1 MSSPTKTLLSLIA
14 IIGMGA
20 AHAASLSIVN
30 SDFETDGF
38 GSDNHSRFPG
48 VIPTGWSTST
58 GLTGNFYGYYNPDD
72 AGYIGTDGSGTTG
85 TMDGPNVFYFGSAVT
100 GEGIYQVLSDN
111 FEADT
116 DYDLTVALGARD
128 GGLAFTASLTMNLYA
143 GSTLLATSTVR
154 NTASDGSFSDFTLNY
169 TYNGADAGLV
179 GQSLKIEF
187 LEDDT
192 VATGEVD
199 IDNVR
204 LTSSITSVPE
214 ASTSLLALGGAA
226 VLLRRRRA

>member
-1 MSSPTKTLLSLIA
+1 MRKPTRLFYSLIA
-14 IIGMGA
+14 IIGMSA
-20 AHAASLSIVN
+20 AHAATLSIDN
-30 SDFETDGF
+30 HDFETGGF
-38 GSDNHSRFPG
+38 SSDDFTSFPG
-48 VIPTGWSTST
+48 EIPTGWSSST

-72 AGYIGTDGSGTTG
+72 AGYIGTDGSGTAG
-85 TMDGPNVFYFGSAVT
+85 TMAGPNVFYFGSAVT
-100 GEGIYQVLSDN
+100 GEGIYQVLSDT

-179 GQSLKIEF
+179 GQNLKIEF
-187 LEDDT
+187 LEDDSI
-192 VATGEVD
+192 ATGEVD

-204 LTSSITSVPE
+204 LTSNITSVPE
-214 ASTSLLALGGAA
+214 ASTSLMALGGAA